1 LRGAGAATSKPAY
14 QRLAA
19 LTPFPP
25 LLVIFGA
32 DDHLVPVET
41 AKLLEKVPG
50 ARVAY
55 VDGAAHSPMVEQ
67 PAQTLELIKS
77 FLPAEH

>member
-1 LRGAGAATSKPAY
+1 
-14 QRLAA
+14 
-19 LTPFPP
+19 
-25 LLVIFGA
+25 
-32 DDHLVPVET
+32 
-41 AKLLEKVPG
+41 VPG